1 MDAQDYIKQ
10 SVKLSDC
17 VNMYI
22 DESKQSSKEFRRLW
36 ALAFRGLTDIGL
48 DVSWTPKQTL
58 IDVNANLTATLPVD
72 YINWVR
78 VGVFNSFGELAT
90 LRVNEQLTTYKDNNA
105 NRIDDIKSQI
115 GTDSNYLQYPYW
127 LGGWDDTGYE
137 HGFGAGSGLV
147 QVGECKIDTQN
158 NVIILDTN
166 FSQSQVVLEY
176 ISSPMMDDDYAT
188 ELQCQE
194 ALISWLRWKDIQSL
208 PSNRMVNISEKTMRQ
223 REYYLQK
230 KLARKRIKPFRI
242 QVAEQY
248 FREAQRLA
256 VKG

>member
-1 MDAQDYIKQ
+1 
-10 SVKLSDC
+10 
-17 VNMYI
+17 
-22 DESKQSSKEFRRLW
+22 
-36 ALAFRGLTDIGL
+36 
-48 DVSWTPKQTL
+48 
-58 IDVNANLTATLPVD
+58 
-72 YINWVR
+72 
-78 VGVFNSFGELAT
+78 
-90 LRVNEQLTTYKDNNA
+90 
-105 NRIDDIKSQI
+105 
-115 GTDSNYLQYPYW
+115 
-127 LGGWDDTGYE
+127 
-137 HGFGAGSGLV
+137 
-147 QVGECKIDTQN
+147 
-158 NVIILDTN
+158 
-166 FSQSQVVLEY
+166 
-176 ISSPMMDDDYAT
+176 MMDDDYAT